1 MSRTLLFLSI
11 FINCYAFSQNLSLN
25 DTLNLDLQR
34 DLSSLYSNRVQ
45 QQIRVFESKIT
56 NRRELKSVQKAYSNI
71 SSDFQ
76 KRIEKGVFYT
86 DETIQAFTDNI
97 LKKIQESNPDYPE
110 IQNTKVLLSYG
121 TSPNAYA
128 IGNNII
134 VINTGLLKSITNE
147 YEIAYIMSHE
157 LAHNLLEHSYNH
169 ILDMI
174 EIQNST
180 DIKKQTR
187 EIRKQRYNRG
197 KVASDIYKG
206 LVYDKRKNDRKIEHQ
221 ADSLGFI
228 LYKNTF
234 SDKAYQAIHSLRTLD
249 SIDVQNERLS
259 LSDYRNLLDTE
270 KVSFKEGWISNYE
283 VKTYNYDTSQKFWLI
298 DSLKTHP
305 DCDIRVAFIENNF
318 EVKES
323 KTEAASPEYKA
334 IKKASSINHLIG
346 LYTIEEYG
354 RSLYESLLLYREEPE
369 SVILKHL
376 VALSLDKLYKA
387 QRNYELNK
395 HMSLPSPRYS
405 DGYNEFLYAFRQIRN
420 HQLKS
425 IITKYSN

>member
-1 MSRTLLFLSI
+1 
-11 FINCYAFSQNLSLN
+11 
-25 DTLNLDLQR
+25 
-34 DLSSLYSNRVQ
+34 
-45 QQIRVFESKIT
+45 
-56 NRRELKSVQKAYSNI
+56 
-71 SSDFQ
+71 
-76 KRIEKGVFYT
+76 
-86 DETIQAFTDNI
+86 
-97 LKKIQESNPDYPE
+97 
-110 IQNTKVLLSYG
+110 
-121 TSPNAYA
+121 
-128 IGNNII
+128 
-134 VINTGLLKSITNE
+134 
-147 YEIAYIMSHE
+147 
-157 LAHNLLEHSYNH
+157 
-169 ILDMI
+169 
-174 EIQNST
+174 
-180 DIKKQTR
+180 
-187 EIRKQRYNRG
+187 
-197 KVASDIYKG
+197 
-206 LVYDKRKNDRKIEHQ
+206 
-221 ADSLGFI
+221 
-228 LYKNTF
+228 
-234 SDKAYQAIHSLRTLD
+234 LRTLD